1 MRGDLGRFRSHCHG
15 HFSLHSEY
23 PEKRV
28 KEASD
33 GHKQGVAG
41 TLQMVQATTISSQ
54 PVNCFDWSPD
64 RIGLAVCGAFDQTV
78 RVLVTT
84 KLNTL

>member
-1 MRGDLGRFRSHCHG
+1 MC
-15 HFSLHSEY
+15 SEY
-23 PEKRV
+23 PEKRT

-33 GHKQGVAG
+33 GHQQGVAG
-41 TLQMVQATTISSQ
+41 TLQMLQATTISSQ

-84 KLNTL
+84 KLNSL